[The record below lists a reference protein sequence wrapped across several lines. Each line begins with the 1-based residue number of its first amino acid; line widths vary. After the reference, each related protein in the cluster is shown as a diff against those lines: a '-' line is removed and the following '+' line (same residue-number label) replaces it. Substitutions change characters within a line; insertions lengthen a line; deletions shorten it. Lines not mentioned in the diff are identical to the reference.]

1 MASPIADPVLRIN
14 VPIPMSMMPEIEAM
28 SAAHALSVPQFLRS
42 IVVQHVEHARIRRT
56 AQQMPVR
63 RRKVRVDDAQ

>member
-1 MASPIADPVLRIN
+1 
-14 VPIPMSMMPEIEAM
+14 MSMMPEIEAM